1 MFVLLCLFMKKKTQA
16 VFFPPSVMPLSTMLN
31 WSRAVIPSGV
41 HYCSNVSRSGYI
53 WFYSRSCDQEST
65 NGCPC
70 LVEWKSK
77 NITMSFIIIADFCLF
92 FKSEKRMQ
100 KTFWRRSLPF
110 VQKQKQQMVSKTFTD
125 AANANKFFRLLHPIS
140 NILHFPYKIRSFKVS
155 TELWLIKKLV
165 IDFYRFN

>member
-125 AANANKFFRLLHPIS
+125 AANAMQVFQVVTSHQQHSPFSLQDQIIQGKHWAMADKKIGDRLLSI
-140 NILHFPYKIRSFKVS
+140 
-155 TELWLIKKLV
+155 
-165 IDFYRFN
+165 